1 MGYTIW
7 FDPLRHVPGPVT
19 ARFNPFWVA
28 LQCRL
33 FRRSK
38 AIHTLHEKYGPVVRV
53 GPKSVSVASGGCLQ
67 KIYGPKSGAA
77 KGPFYDV
84 FHSTVPILFSAK
96 ETLFHSQRRKDL
108 TPAFTKAAIRTFEPH
123 MSNQIFQLKLALL
136 RKVDENGGA
145 AYLDFKPWANYL
157 AFDVIADFVF
167 GRPFGFIGTGSDFY
181 NLIAT
186 IDNRMRCLNALG
198 ALPWWARSVA
208 TCIPFDPFW
217 KMNQVA
223 SVNLRGLA
231 KESLQKRRAS
241 KMSDRVDMLSF
252 LMKAKQNDGA
262 LLAEPSILAEAAS
275 FISGG
280 SDSTSTTLT
289 HFVDLVS
296 SHHSVKTR
304 LQSELDRAF
313 PAHDVALESWVPP
326 EVITGSLPYLTACLR
341 ETMRLRPTSAAGL
354 ERIILHESFGLDV
367 TDPATDRLKF
377 IRLPVGT
384 LISVPTYTLHRRE
397 DIFPHAEEFRPE
409 RWLDDALIGP
419 NKELEVMMGSWAP
432 FSFGT
437 RGCLGKSF
445 AWMELSK
452 AAAMLFRQF
461 EVIRASKEPADLT
474 EGFFLKAKECTIVI
488 VRRD

>member
-1 MGYTIW
+1 MIW
-7 FDPLRHVPGPVT
+7 CDPLYHVPGPST
-19 ARFNPFWVA
+19 ARINPFWVA
-28 LQCRL
+28 LQCRF

-38 AIHTLHEKYGPVVRV
+38 ATHLLHEKYGPVVRV
-53 GPKSVSVASGGCLQ
+53 GPNSVSIASGGCLQ
-67 KIYGPKSGAA
+67 KVYGPRSGAA

-84 FHSTVPILFSAK
+84 FQSTVPIIFSAK
-96 ETLFHSQRRKDL
+96 NSLFHSQRRKDL
-108 TPAFTKAAIRTFEPH
+108 TPAFTKAAIRSFEPH
-123 MSNQIFQLKLALL
+123 MSMQILQLKLALL
-136 RKVDENGGA
+136 RKVDENRGA

-167 GRPFGFIGTGSDFY
+167 GQPFGFIGAGSDFH

-198 ALPWWARSVA
+198 ALPWWARSLA
-208 TCIPFDPFW
+208 TRIPFDPFW
-217 KMNQVA
+217 KMNQIA
-223 SVNLRGLA
+223 SVNLRDLA
-231 KESLQKRRAS
+231 DESLRKRKAS
-241 KMSDRVDMLSF
+241 KKPDRVDMLSF

-262 LLAEPSILAEAAS
+262 LLEEPSILAEAAS

-289 HFVDLVS
+289 HFVDLVA
-296 SHHSVKTR
+296 SHHSVKFR

-313 PAHDVALESWVPP
+313 PAQEVLMESWVPP
-326 EVITGSLPYLTACLR
+326 ELTVGSLPYLTACLR

-354 ERIILHESFGLDV
+354 ERRILQEPLGLDV
-367 TDPATDRLKF
+367 SDDGSDDVKF
-377 IRLPVGT
+377 IHLPVGT
-384 LISVPTYTLHRRE
+384 LVSVPTFTLHRRQ
-397 DIFPHAEEFRPE
+397 DVFPDAEEFRPE

-419 NKELEVMMGSWAP
+419 NKDLEAMLGSWAP

-437 RGCLGKSF
+437 RGCLGKNF

-461 EVIRASKEPADLT
+461 EVVRTRNGPADLI
-474 EGFFLKAKECTIVI
+474 EGFFLKAEECCIVI
-488 VRRD
+488 LRRE